1 MYAFFFFFFSSRR
14 RHTRSDR
21 DWSSDVCS
29 SDLDAQPA
37 RPEPRDPHRL
47 RPVPRRGGLADADVR
62 SAAGRALPRP
72 VRATPVSAR
81 VYRVGLTGGIASGK
95 STAAE
100 FFGALGVPI
109 LDSDQVAREV
119 VEPGQPPLER
129 LVERFGPSILTPDG
143 HLDRPALREIVFS
156 DPKARAD
163 LEALTHPAIGAAM
176 EARSAAAGGPYQIL
190 VIPLLVE
197 KNLGSHV
204 NRVLVVDC
212 EEQLQIRRLR
222 ARDGATI
229 AQAQAILD
237 AQAPRSTRLKAADDV
252 IRNDADLSAIRDQ
265 VATLHTRYLELAQ
278 PPRA

>member
-1 MYAFFFFFFSSRR
+1 
-14 RHTRSDR
+14 
-21 DWSSDVCS
+21 
-29 SDLDAQPA
+29 
-37 RPEPRDPHRL
+37 
-47 RPVPRRGGLADADVR
+47 
-62 SAAGRALPRP
+62 
-72 VRATPVSAR
+72 VSAR

-95 STAAE
+95 STAAN

-176 EARSAAAGGPYQIL
+176 EALSTAAGGPYQIL

-197 KNLGSHV
+197 KNLGSNV

-212 EEQLQIRRLR
+212 EEQLQMRRLR

-229 AQAQAILD
+229 AQAQAILH
-237 AQAPRSTRLKAADDV
+237 AQAPRSARLKAADDV
-252 IRNDADLSAIRDQ
+252 IHNDADIRAVRDQ
-265 VATLHTRYLELAQ
+265 VAALHARYLELARGQ
-278 PPRA
+278 RG